1 MSELAAPVVSAPII
15 CATTIIGRI
24 NVVLVNPTAADVAA
38 WNEAI
43 ARAALAGE
51 VKP

>member
-1 MSELAAPVVSAPII
+1 MSELDAPVVSAPII
-15 CATTIIGRI
+15 CATTIIGHI
-24 NVVLVNPTAADVAA
+24 KVVLVNPTAADVDA

-43 ARAALAGE
+43 ARAALE

>member
-1 MSELAAPVVSAPII
+1 MSQLSAPIPSAPII
-15 CATTIIGRI
+15 CATTIVEGISVI
-24 NVVLVNPTAADVAA
+24 LIEPTDADLVA

-43 ARAALAGE
+43 AREVLAGE